1 MKVRQLGARAAPK
14 AANIG
19 RPCTGPGVG
28 IEALASP
35 IWAHTIEPPLITN
48 SGFTPK
54 KPGFHSTRSASLPTS
69 TEPIWES
76 SPWAMAGLIV
86 VLAI

>member
-1 MKVRQLGARAAPK
+1 MFGSAELSLRALLPTLRVFSTAMQVRFSPSLLCMLSFMAASLMKVRQLGARALPK

-35 IWAHTIEPPLITN
+35 IWAQTIEPP
-48 SGFTPK
+48 FT
-54 KPGFHSTRSASLPTS
+54 TS
-69 TEPIWES
+69 
-76 SPWAMAGLIV
+76 
-86 VLAI
+86 